1 MMMKSRWIAL
11 AAAGLLAG
19 SMGCATNQDVS
30 TLRTELAETRKIA
43 EDAQRQAA
51 AASADAATA
60 KASAEAAATE
70 AAEASEKADRIFQK
84 TLRK

>member
-1 MMMKSRWIAL
+1 MAL
-11 AAAGLLAG
+11 LCAGLLAG
-19 SMGCATNQDVS
+19 SVGCATNQDVS
-30 TLRTELAETRKIA
+30 SLRAELTETRKIA

-60 KASAEAAATE
+60 KASAEAAAAE

>member
-1 MMMKSRWIAL
+1 MQKSSW
-11 AAAGLLAG
+11 AGLLAAVLLAAG
-19 SMGCATNQDVS
+19 AGCATNSDLS
-30 TLRTELAETRKIA
+30 ELTETRQIA

-60 KASAEAAATE
+60 KASAAASEAKAQ
-70 AAEASEKADRIFQK
+70 EASDKADRIFQK

>member
-1 MMMKSRWIAL
+1 MKRSGWTTL

-19 SMGCATNQDVS
+19 SIGCATNQDVS
-30 TLRTELAETRKIA
+30 TLRGELAETRKIA
-43 EDAQRQAA
+43 EEAQREAA

-60 KASAEAAATE
+60 KASAEQAAAD